1 MITTKFRSTVK
12 SRSGI
17 LEHLNGTILICVCIY
32 IFVIYYEILKNIS
45 MRLFH
50 LNKTSLIYE
59 KDVLRINYPKSLF
72 FFNEMKRDTN
82 HKFIENLINN

>member
-17 LEHLNGTILICVCIY
+17 LEHLNGTILMCVCIY

-50 LNKTSLIYE
+50 LNETSLIYE
-59 KDVLRINYPKSLF
+59 EDVTKNQLSQVTF
-72 FFNEMKRDTN
+72 FF
-82 HKFIENLINN
+82 